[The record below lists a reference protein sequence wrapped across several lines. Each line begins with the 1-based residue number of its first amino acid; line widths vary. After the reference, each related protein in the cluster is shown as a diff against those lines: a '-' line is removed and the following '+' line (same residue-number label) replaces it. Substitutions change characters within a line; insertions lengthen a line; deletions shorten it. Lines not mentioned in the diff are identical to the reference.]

1 MLLFWLGNFILQNHQ
16 LKLSQFFVLNL
27 YLRLKRKTK
36 SIWQVGAGGSYPQN
50 SADSK
55 VIPKPST
62 SVRLEIETD
71 HLIEK
76 ITIKSN
82 KTGATQQRTWLRR
95 VIFTY
100 NLFWLFEIS
109 PWHGISSV
117 WMFDLVCNWHTID
130 TPQLLRITIYTRLEA
145 DSSQPTYTNCGIRFN
160 LLYKVTIPLIEVNI
174 NSSSDGDF
182 NPATKFLSQ
191 AKTKT

>member
-1 MLLFWLGNFILQNHQ
+1 MLLFWLGNYILQNHQ

-76 ITIKSN
+76 ITIESN
-82 KTGATQQRTWLRR
+82 KAGATQQRTGLRR

-145 DSSQPTYTNCGIRFN
+145 YSSQPTYTNCGIRFN

>member
-76 ITIKSN
+76 ITIETN
-82 KTGATQQRTWLRR
+82 KAGATKDYREWSSLTIYFGSSRFLPDT
-95 VIFTY
+95 VSVVFGCLI
-100 NLFWLFEIS
+100 LFA
-109 PWHGISSV
+109 
-117 WMFDLVCNWHTID
+117 ID
-130 TPQLLRITIYTRLEA
+130 TQSTHLNFWE
-145 DSSQPTYTNCGIRFN
+145 
-160 LLYKVTIPLIEVNI
+160 
-174 NSSSDGDF
+174 
-182 NPATKFLSQ
+182 
-191 AKTKT
+191 